1 MGKTTPI
8 QKGAA
13 ALGASTNGVKKS
25 SSNKIDFAAYFKL
38 AQANSSGSA
47 SGSGATGPVFTKQD
61 ADAAVQ
67 GVYQQ
72 LLGHNATGN
81 DYSKAIQIVMNQS
94 QDTSSSGRQQALT
107 NTLMKS
113 PEYQVKQD
121 NQYLDSIYNAVAAD
135 VRKAQV

>member
-1 MGKTTPI
+1 MAKTT
-8 QKGAA
+8 
-13 ALGASTNGVKKS
+13 GASTSGANKS
-25 SSNKIDFAAYFKL
+25 SSNKIDFAALFKL

-47 SGSGATGPVFTKQD
+47 SGSGATGNVFTKQD

-72 LLGHNATGN
+72 LLGRNATGN
-81 DYSKAIQIVMNQS
+81 DYSKAIQIVMSQS
-94 QDTSSSGRQQALT
+94 QDTDASGRQQVLT
-107 NTLMKS
+107 NALMKS

-121 NQYLDSIYNAVAAD
+121 NQYLDTIYNAVAAD